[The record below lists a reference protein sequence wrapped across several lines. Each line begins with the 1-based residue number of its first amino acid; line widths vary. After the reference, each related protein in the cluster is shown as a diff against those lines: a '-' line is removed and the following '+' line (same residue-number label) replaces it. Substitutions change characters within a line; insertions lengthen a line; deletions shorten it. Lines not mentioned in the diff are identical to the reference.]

1 METNPR
7 SMRADALL
15 AEMAWVQ
22 RLARSLVRDP
32 NIADEVAQDAWLHAL
47 ERPPRHALGGPGLR
61 AWLSRVTRTLARQ
74 SMRSDARRTLR
85 EQSAARSESDV
96 SAGEIVARGS
106 MHRRLVEAVMALDE
120 PVRSSILYRYL
131 DGM

>member
-47 ERPPRHALGGPGLR
+47 ERPPRHAFGRPGLR

-96 SAGEIVARGS
+96 SARDSVARAS
-106 MHRRLVEAVMALDE
+106 LHPRRVLALNTIDV
-120 PVRSSILYRYL
+120 PPHPSVHS
-131 DGM
+131 